1 MRTAYYKKALRP
13 IKRVAASGVVA
24 TKVSEDWRQTLGT
37 LPAVANPCPQSMPRL
52 WRTGRTFRWS
62 QLRQESLLV
71 QPNLLKFYA

>member
-37 LPAVANPCPQSMPRL
+37 LPAVAKAMAQPGEVFDEDVADRSNFSM
-52 WRTGRTFRWS
+52 
-62 QLRQESLLV
+62 ESV
-71 QPNLLKFYA
+71 EARIIVSST